1 MIAFVEGVLVE
12 LGESFFVLDVHG
24 IGYELIVNHVSNTFR
39 LGETYKLYTAAI
51 YKEDS
56 QQLYGFWDPSQRNFF
71 RLLVGKVNGIGPKLA
86 MSILAYFPMDDL
98 CQMILSENFTLLS
111 QCPGVGKKTAQRLIL
126 DLKDFLKKQLAL
138 GKSNVTTA
146 LLPHIHNDVVAALMA
161 LGYARKQAEKLFED
175 ASQQLNTEDSVE
187 SILKKIFSQR
197 GNI

>member
-12 LGESFFVLDVHG
+12 VGESFLVLDVHG
-24 IGYELIVNHVSNTFR
+24 VGYELIVNHVSNALH

-126 DLKDFLKKQLAL
+126 DLKDFLKKQSAL
-138 GKSNVTTA
+138 RKSNGTTA
-146 LLPHIHNDVVAALMA
+146 LLPHIHNDVIAALMA
-161 LGYARKQAEKLFED
+161 LGYARKQAEKLFEN

-197 GNI
+197 GNA

>member
-12 LGESFFVLDVHG
+12 VGESFLVLDVHG
-24 IGYELIVNHVSNTFR
+24 IGYELIVNHVSNTLH

-126 DLKDFLKKQLAL
+126 DLKDFLKKQSAL

-146 LLPHIHNDVVAALMA
+146 LLPHIHNDVIAALMA
-161 LGYARKQAEKLFED
+161 LGYARKQAEKLFEN
-175 ASQQLNTEDSVE
+175 ASQQLNPEDSVE

-197 GNI
+197 GNA

>member
-1 MIAFVEGVLVE
+1 MIAFVEGVLIEV
-12 LGESFFVLDVHG
+12 GESFLVLDVHG
-24 IGYELIVNHVSNTFR
+24 IGYELIVNHASNVLR

-56 QQLYGFWDPSQRNFF
+56 QQLYGFWEPSQRNFF

-138 GKSNVTTA
+138 GKSNVTTT
-146 LLPHIHNDVVAALMA
+146 LLPHIHNDVIAALMA